1 MNMSSNP
8 PTDDALTISEASHN
22 QGINIEIRLV
32 KFHTVFCE
40 MLSF

>member
-8 PTDDALTISEASHN
+8 DALTISEASHETHD
-22 QGINIEIRLV
+22 QDTVIEIRLV